1 MRDDPTRFLGSIP
14 EHYDTGLGPVI
25 FAGPAEV
32 AARLA
37 ASHRP
42 SRVLETAAGT
52 GIVTRRVRD
61 MLPAE
66 SSVVATDLNAAMLEI
81 SRGKF
86 RAGENV
92 TFHAADATDLPF
104 VDGEFDVVLCQFG
117 VMFFPDKDKAYR
129 EARRVLAPGGHYI
142 FSVWDTVDHNRFGRV
157 VVDVMRSASDVDPPP
172 FMTVP
177 FGYAAIDPIKAS
189 LLAAGFD
196 GLRVELV
203 RMQGAIDDFDRFAS
217 GLVFGSPLVDQIRA
231 RGFEP
236 DDLRR
241 AVEQSLR
248 HEFGEAESAPL
259 QFMVFDAWR
268 A

>member
-25 FAGPAEV
+25 FAGPADV

-66 SSVVATDLNAAMLEI
+66 SVVVATDLNAAMLEI

-92 TFHAADATDLPF
+92 TFHAVDATDLPF
-104 VDGEFDVVLCQFG
+104 ADGEFDVVLCQFG

-157 VVDVMRSASDVDPPP
+157 VADVMRSVSDVDPPP
-172 FMTVP
+172 FMNVP

-189 LLAAGFD
+189 LLASGFD

-241 AVEQSLR
+241 AVAQSLR

>member
-1 MRDDPTRFLGSIP
+1 
-14 EHYDTGLGPVI
+14 
-25 FAGPAEV
+25 
-32 AARLA
+32 
-37 ASHRP
+37 
-42 SRVLETAAGT
+42 
-52 GIVTRRVRD
+52 

-66 SSVVATDLNAAMLEI
+66 SVVVATDLNAAMLEI

-92 TFHAADATDLPF
+92 TFHAVDATDLPF
-104 VDGEFDVVLCQFG
+104 ADGEFDVVLCQFG

-129 EARRVLAPGGHYI
+129 EARRVLARGGHYI
-142 FSVWDTVDHNRFGRV
+142 FSVWDTVDHNRFGR
-157 VVDVMRSASDVDPPP
+157 
-172 FMTVP
+172 
-177 FGYAAIDPIKAS
+177 G
-189 LLAAGFD
+189 
-196 GLRVELV
+196 VELV
-203 RMQGAIDDFDRFAS
+203 RMQGVIDDFDRFAS

-241 AVEQSLR
+241 AVAQSLR
-248 HEFGEAESAPL
+248 DEFGEAESAPL

>member
-1 MRDDPTRFLGSIP
+1 
-14 EHYDTGLGPVI
+14 
-25 FAGPAEV
+25 
-32 AARLA
+32 
-37 ASHRP
+37 
-42 SRVLETAAGT
+42 
-52 GIVTRRVRD
+52 
-61 MLPAE
+61 
-66 SSVVATDLNAAMLEI
+66 
-81 SRGKF
+81 
-86 RAGENV
+86 
-92 TFHAADATDLPF
+92 
-104 VDGEFDVVLCQFG
+104 
-117 VMFFPDKDKAYR
+117 
-129 EARRVLAPGGHYI
+129 
-142 FSVWDTVDHNRFGRV
+142 VWDTVDHNRFGRV
-157 VVDVMRSASDVDPPP
+157 VVDVLRSVSDVDPPP

-203 RMQGAIDDFDRFAS
+203 RMQGVIDDFDRFAS

-241 AVEQSLR
+241 AVAQSLR
-248 HEFGEAESAPL
+248 DEFGEAESAPL